1 LELKERLDTIAEDAK
16 AIKKQR
22 IVEGNEAKSQEKLEK
37 EARDWERTDYYEAE
51 VQKVRDQ
58 TTKEIADKEAV
69 R

>member
-1 LELKERLDTIAEDAK
+1 
-16 AIKKQR
+16 
-22 IVEGNEAKSQEKLEK
+22 VEGNEAKSQEKLEK